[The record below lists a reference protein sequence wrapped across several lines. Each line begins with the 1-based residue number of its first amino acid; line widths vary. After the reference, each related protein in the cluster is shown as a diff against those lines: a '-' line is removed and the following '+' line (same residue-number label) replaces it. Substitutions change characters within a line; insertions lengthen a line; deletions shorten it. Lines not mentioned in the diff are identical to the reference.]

1 MDGNLVANEIRRK
14 IESEVESLRVTGI
27 KPCLATILVGN
38 DQASATYVKNKHIAA
53 AKLGI
58 STRDYKLDESTPE
71 AELLGLVQVLN
82 SDDDIHG
89 ILVQIPLPSKIDQQ
103 KVVNSINHLKD
114 VDGLNPFNLGLLFS
128 SEARLKPCTPSG
140 ILEIVDYYGIELS
153 GMDVVIVNRSNLVGK
168 PLAMLLLQRD
178 ATVTICHSK
187 SKNLSKILRNADC
200 IITAIGDRN
209 KLVLTGSMVKK
220 ISIIIDVGITRNQGR
235 IMGDVDFESVKKTAS
250 HITPVPGGVGPMT
263 ITMLLKNTIIA
274 AKLIK
279 NIRIENLR

>member
-14 IESEVESLRVTGI
+14 IEREVESLHVKGI

-71 AELLGLVQVLN
+71 TELLRLVQDLN
-82 SDDDIHG
+82 TDEDIHG
-89 ILVQIPLPSKIDQQ
+89 ILVQIPLPPKIDQQ
-103 KVVNSINHLKD
+103 HVVNSINRLKD

-128 SEARLKPCTPSG
+128 SEAKLKPCTPSG
-140 ILEIVDYYGIELS
+140 ILEIIDHYGIDLR
-153 GMDVVIVNRSNLVGK
+153 GMDVVIINRSNLVGK

-187 SKNLSKILRNADC
+187 SKNLSKLSRNADC
-200 IITAIGDRN
+200 IITAIGNRD
-209 KLVLTGSMVKK
+209 KFVLTGSMVKK
-220 ISIIIDVGITRNQGR
+220 NSIIIDVGISRRQGR
-235 IMGDVDFESVKKTAS
+235 IIGDVDFESVKKAAS
-250 HITPVPGGVGPMT
+250 YITPVPGGVGPMT
-263 ITMLLKNTIIA
+263 ITMLLKNTITA

-279 NIRIENLR
+279 KEQD